1 MFNAEIFPPYFHVS
15 FRPNFR
21 LVSTVRKFTEEFYD
35 RMLGDRDASERLA
48 LATHELLENAIAYA
62 SDDETEVRV
71 ELTEDVLIVKT
82 WNHATPERLAN
93 LKTMID
99 EVNGAPDPNAYY
111 QQLMNKT
118 AYRKDG
124 SGLGLAR
131 IRAEADMSISYE
143 VTTDRVCVAASTT
156 VKRREAAP

>member
-1 MFNAEIFPPYFHVS
+1 MDQPYFHVS

-21 LVSTVRKFTEEFYD
+21 LVSTVRRFTEEFYQ
-35 RMLGDRDASERLA
+35 RMLGDHDTSERVA

-62 SDDETEVRV
+62 SDDETGVRV
-71 ELTEDVLIVKT
+71 ELGDDYVVVKT
-82 WNHATPERLAN
+82 WNRTSRERLTS

-99 EVNGAPDPNAYY
+99 EMNEAADPNAYY
-111 QQLMNKT
+111 QTLMNKT
-118 AYRKDG
+118 AYRTEG

-143 VTTDRVCVAASTT
+143 ITTDRVCIAARTT
-156 VKRREAAP
+156 VKRKETAAP